1 MGFLCLPPLNETR
14 RNECACHL
22 NIWKV
27 IGDKHP
33 EKETLKNCVVS
44 RPLNTRNF
52 NMIIQLKI
60 IFHKLCIVVSFRNF
74 RNRMGGVIIPLNIE
88 KNHWIIQG
96 EQQRLVFFFFV
107 NDVNLVALWLL
118 FFSHAIY
125 FVNYID
131 FKDTGNKRNR
141 QWSTALYFTSL
152 FYIKRIK
159 LPVCYGDL
167 NFVTP
172 HWVFY
177 VIFCATRKT
186 FTQKKKCIS

>member
-96 EQQRLVFFFFV
+96 EQQRLVFFF
-107 NDVNLVALWLL
+107 LLMMSTWLRFGFY
-118 FFSHAIY
+118 FFRTQFISSITSTSKIRAIKGIDSEARHCTSPHY
-125 FVNYID
+125 F
-131 FKDTGNKRNR
+131 
-141 QWSTALYFTSL
+141 
-152 FYIKRIK
+152 
-159 LPVCYGDL
+159 
-167 NFVTP
+167 
-172 HWVFY
+172 
-177 VIFCATRKT
+177 
-186 FTQKKKCIS
+186 ISKE